1 MRAKY
6 FLDVDIFKVYFV
18 PPQNNNV
25 VDNSDEISPGIVVD
39 YDEQDKLL
47 AIDIASASK
56 VLLK

>member
-39 YDEQDKLL
+39 YDE
-47 AIDIASASK
+47 
-56 VLLK
+56 